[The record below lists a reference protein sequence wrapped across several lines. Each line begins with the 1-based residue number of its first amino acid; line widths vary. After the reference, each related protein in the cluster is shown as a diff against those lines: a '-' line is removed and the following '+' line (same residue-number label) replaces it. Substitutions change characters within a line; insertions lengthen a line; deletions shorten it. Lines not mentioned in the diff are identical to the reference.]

1 MLRYAILVYWSNTH
15 NYYIAE
21 VPELPGCMATGSSY
35 EEAVSKVGPV
45 IAEWIKNAKALNRK
59 IPHPKGRLKFQV

>member
-1 MLRYAILVYWSNTH
+1 MLRYAILVYWSNM
-15 NYYIAE
+15 NNSYIAE
-21 VPELPGCMATGSSY
+21 VPELPGCMAAGSSY

-59 IPHPKGRLKFQV
+59 IPIPKGRLKVQV